1 MSKMS
6 AIEGWV
12 VVLLN
17 KIVEKR
23 CAGLAGW
30 ERQACLNDMKHHIFD
45 WNNRHSCLSFFN
57 ALYYLYKQLQL
68 QEDIHDSVIVHDN
81 IIKSLDVLERLGYQN
96 EKIKRI
102 QREFDKSLSERNCD
116 AALKEYLEQV
126 LSDP

>member
-1 MSKMS
+1 MQNPKFITDNRCGMSKMS

-30 ERQACLNDMKHHIFD
+30 ERQACLNDMKHRIFD

-57 ALYYLYKQLQL
+57 DMYYFF
-68 QEDIHDSVIVHDN
+68 H
-81 IIKSLDVLERLGYQN
+81 
-96 EKIKRI
+96 
-102 QREFDKSLSERNCD
+102 
-116 AALKEYLEQV
+116 
-126 LSDP
+126 